1 MNVQLPEWAECLFQP
16 SRYKAI
22 YGGRGSGKSHSV
34 AAALVLQASQ
44 KPLRILCAREI
55 QKSIKDSSKR
65 LLDDKIEAMGLRSF
79 FESTDTEIRGKNGS
93 LFLFAGVRTN
103 PDSIKSMEG
112 IDRFWGEEAS
122 RFSQRSLDLIIPTI
136 RKEDS
141 EIWLTWNP
149 ERADDP
155 VDAKFRGEDGP
166 PPDTILRQVNWS
178 DNPWFPEPLRQEMAW
193 DRQRD
198 TDLYL
203 HVWEGHYRKVSDA
216 LVFKNW
222 RIEECEP
229 EPGETLRFGI
239 DFGFAKDPTVGVRCW
254 MRGRNLYVDYEAY
267 QVECEIDRT
276 PDLLMTIP
284 EIEKWPAVADSSR
297 PETISYLRRN
307 GLPKLLPSVKGAGS
321 VEDGVEFLRSFDII
335 VHPRC
340 RHVIDELGNYSY
352 KVDEHTGDILPI
364 FEDKNNHVIDALRYA
379 LEAVRR
385 AAAVT
390 PQGKP
395 ITVPKTVTAFNRRR

>member
-1 MNVQLPEWAECLFQP
+1 MNIQLPDWAESFWEP
-16 SRYKAI
+16 SRYKAF
-22 YGGRGSGKSHSV
+22 YGGRGSSKSHSA
-34 AAALVLQASQ
+34 AAALCIQSAGR
-44 KPLRILCAREI
+44 PLRNLCGREI

-65 LLDDKIEAMGLRSF
+65 LIEDKIHALGMSYMATITE
-79 FESTDTEIRGKNGS
+79 TEIRFNNGS

-122 RFSQRSLDLIIPTI
+122 RFSKRSLELIVPTI
-136 RKEDS
+136 RKPDS
-141 EIWLTWNP
+141 EIWFTWNP
-149 ERADDP
+149 ESPDDP
-155 VDAKFRGEDGP
+155 VDAMFRGPDGP
-166 PPDTILRQVNWS
+166 PPSSIVRQVNWS
-178 DNPWFPEPLRQEMAW
+178 DNPWFPDVLRQEMEW
-193 DRQRD
+193 DRKRD
-198 TDLYL
+198 PELYL
-203 HVWEGHYRKVSDA
+203 HKWEGHYRKMSDA
-216 LVFKNW
+216 LVFRNW

-229 EPGETLRFGI
+229 EPGETLRYGI

-254 MRGRNLYVDYEAY
+254 TRGRALYVDYEAY

-276 PDLLMTIP
+276 PDLLMSIP
-284 EIEKWPAVADSSR
+284 EIERWPAVADSSR

-340 RHVIDELGNYSY
+340 RHVIDELGSYSY
-352 KVDEHTGDILPI
+352 KVDEHTGEVLPI

-385 AAAVT
+385 ASAANARPNV
-390 PQGKP
+390 PQRL
-395 ITVPKTVTAFNRRR
+395 KTNSAFALD